1 MGRISQSLEREEL
14 QMGASKPESRRLSA
28 ESHGDAK
35 ENVKQQENEM
45 PPKSDES
52 ASSNAASQDTS
63 PHTSGRTIVLLL
75 GVCLSVFLVALDN
88 TILSTAIPRIV
99 DEFKA
104 LDRVSWYGSA
114 YLLTNCSFQLVFG
127 AMYSSFSIKGVLLS
141 AILIFEV
148 GSAVCGSAQGS
159 VALIVGRAIAG
170 VGAAGIFQGAF
181 MVVAITVAPQK
192 RPMYNGIFG
201 AVYGIS
207 SIVAPL
213 IGGAFTQ
220 HASWRWCF
228 YMNLPIGALT
238 IGAILLFL
246 KVPGTAVKA
255 PRTFE
260 QLTVAVR
267 KMDPLGLLFFL
278 PSIVSLLL
286 ALVWGGSKYAW
297 SNGRIIALFVVF
309 GVLMMGFIYVEIRAD
324 KYAILR
330 RHLLRQRNV
339 LCGGLFAFLLAAS
352 NFMIGYYMPMWFQV
366 VKGVSPTKSGTM
378 SLPTMIS
385 MVLMSFVSG
394 GMITRF
400 GRYLPFFYLSSV
412 LTSVGAGL
420 ISTFWVDTGHSKWIG
435 YQVIFGSGLGLG
447 VQLPITVV
455 QLSCSREDIAAAT
468 SLMVFCQILGGA
480 IFISV
485 AQTAITQSLRHG
497 LQQALPDIAPTLL
510 KNLTA
515 TQLVSQVPPAQAPV
529 VRRVFNEALRSEWHI
544 AAGMA
549 AGTIVAALGI
559 KRVKFPGKKIK
570 DEEK

>member
-1 MGRISQSLEREEL
+1 MGTISPLLEREEL
-14 QMGASKPESRRLSA
+14 EMDASKPESRRLSA
-28 ESHGDAK
+28 EGHGDAK

-45 PPKSDES
+45 PPESDES
-52 ASSNAASQDTS
+52 ASSNAASQNTS

-104 LDRVSWYGSA
+104 LDRVSWYD
-114 YLLTNCSFQLVFG
+114 
-127 AMYSSFSIKGVLLS
+127 
-141 AILIFEV
+141 
-148 GSAVCGSAQGS
+148 
-159 VALIVGRAIAG
+159 
-170 VGAAGIFQGAF
+170 
-181 MVVAITVAPQK
+181 
-192 RPMYNGIFG
+192 NGIFG

-246 KVPGTAVKA
+246 KVPGTAAKA

-286 ALVWGGSKYAW
+286 ALVWGGSEYEW
-297 SNGRIIALFVVF
+297 SDERIIALFVVF
-309 GVLMMGFIYVEIRAD
+309 GVLMIGFIYVEIRAD

-339 LCGGLFAFLLAAS
+339 LCGGLFAFLLATS

-400 GRYLPFFYLSSV
+400 GQYLPFFYLSSV

-497 LQQALPDIAPTLL
+497 LQQALPDIASTLL

-529 VRRVFNEALRSEWHI
+529 VRRVFNEAMRSEWHI

-549 AGTIVAALGI
+549 AGTIIAALGI
-559 KRVKFPGKKIK
+559 KRVKFPGKKTTN
-570 DEEK
+570 EEK